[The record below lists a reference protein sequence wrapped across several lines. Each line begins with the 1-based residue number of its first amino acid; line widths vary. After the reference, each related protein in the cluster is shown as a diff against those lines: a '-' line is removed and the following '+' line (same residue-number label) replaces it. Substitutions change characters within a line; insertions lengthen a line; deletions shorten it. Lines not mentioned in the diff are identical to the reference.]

1 MDPMI
6 SPAGLPGPCEP
17 FPRFVVERPFTMRNS
32 EHTPEDSTSP
42 ADQYRQPSGVFGRTF
57 YAIGYPNFRYLW
69 LAQMTSAG
77 AFWLQM
83 IAMPILVLRIT
94 DGSAVQLGLVMAAR
108 TLPALILGLWAG
120 VLADMW
126 DRRKILISTRA
137 YNAIIAAGFAIA
149 IFTGGVELWHTYT
162 YALLRGTSQAFEQ
175 TTRRAMVGSVV
186 PPRGV
191 VNAIALMSSSVQIMR
206 VTSAVLGGIII
217 AFFNE
222 GVVFAIIAVLAAVG
236 VPILLQLRIPPTKQ
250 RRFEGAGRVLRDLVE
265 GLKFAWGEPAARGS
279 LITAFIY
286 FMFGATFIQ
295 VFVPLVAGPSVLG
308 LGEGGFGLLV
318 AVIGLGGITGALLV
332 AFANPSHH
340 RGLLLLGAV
349 ALYGALLVIFSATTY
364 LPVIWVSFA
373 LGWLV
378 GVSQSTFQPLITSL
392 LMEASP
398 VEMRGRTMA
407 LIGLDQGF
415 VTLGAAGAGFASALL
430 GTQVALILFGLVC
443 ALGTGLL
450 ALMYPPIRKVD

>member
-1 MDPMI
+1 
-6 SPAGLPGPCEP
+6 
-17 FPRFVVERPFTMRNS
+17 MRDS
-32 EHTPEDSTSP
+32 EHTPEDATSP

-83 IAMPILVLRIT
+83 IALPILVLRIT

-120 VLADMW
+120 VIADMW
-126 DRRKILISTRA
+126 DRRKILIATRA
-137 YNAIIAAGFAIA
+137 YIAIISAGFAIA
-149 IFTGGVELWHTYT
+149 IFTGGVELWHIYT
-162 YALLRGTSQAFEQ
+162 YALLRGASQAFEQ

-191 VNAIALMSSSVQIMR
+191 VNAVALMSSSVQIMR
-206 VTSAVLGGIII
+206 VTSAVVGGFLV
-217 AFFNE
+217 AVFNE
-222 GVVFAIIAVLAAVG
+222 GVVFAIISVLAAVG
-236 VPILLQLRIPPTKQ
+236 VPILLQLRIPPTEQ
-250 RRFEGAGRVLRDLVE
+250 RRFEGAGRVLRDLTE
-265 GLKFAWGEPAARGS
+265 GLKFAWGAPAARGS

-295 VFVPLVAGPSVLG
+295 VFVPLVASDVLG
-308 LGEGGFGLLV
+308 LDGSGFGLLV

-340 RGLLLLGAV
+340 RGMLLLGAV
-349 ALYGALLVIFSATTY
+349 ALYGTLLVVFSATTY

-407 LIGLDQGF
+407 LIGLDQAF
-415 VTLGAAGAGFASALL
+415 VTLGAAGAGFASAFL
-430 GTQVALILFGLVC
+430 GTQVALIIFGSVC

-450 ALMYPPIRKVD
+450 ALTYPPIRKVD